1 MPQKVAEALADG
13 SIVARFE
20 GGCEYG
26 PRALGHRSIL
36 ADPVFLRM
44 KDVVNARVKLRSLSA
59 IRSFVPLDRANEVF
73 EFEAESPFMLLVA
86 KIREEFHA
94 VLPAIT
100 HEDGTGRVQ
109 TCTSDAN
116 PFFYNLCLK

>member
-1 MPQKVAEALADG
+1 
-13 SIVARFE
+13 
-20 GGCEYG
+20 
-26 PRALGHRSIL
+26 
-36 ADPVFLRM
+36 
-44 KDVVNARVKLRSLSA
+44 
-59 IRSFVPLDRANEVF
+59 
-73 EFEAESPFMLLVA
+73 MLLVA

-116 PFFYNLCLK
+116 PFFYNLCLEIDKLREGPPVLLNTSFNVAGQPIVPRHRKKLLQPFYGPISTTSPSRINGSGDAMSR